1 MPFARA
7 AGLEPRFAYGE
18 KRKRRRH
25 RCSAEPELGVSV
37 ACVCPHW
44 NPRVAAR
51 SISQGFEIVRAWSG
65 SEGELEKAMARV
77 QGAAC
82 IRRVAGAQSKAA
94 RREVT
99 LLRPRRA
106 LTRGSQFGHLDE
118 TRRENR
124 TSERRCGLLDWH
136 THLAYR
142 SVSSL
147 LYVCRDARYMF
158 AYLRSSL
165 ILAVLGVAAG
175 GAIGWYATGTPMG
188 AANFAFIVA
197 VLAVLEVSLSFDNA
211 VLNATVLQDMDD
223 VWRRRFITW
232 GILIAVVGMRVFLP
246 LLIVAILGNLGPIE
260 AVVLAVT
267 RPDRYAE
274 ILTSAHVSVAAFGG
288 AFLAMVG
295 LQFFFDQEKDVHWIR
310 VIEAPLSRLGRIE
323 AVSLGLVLL
332 SLYGMSRYVEAAH
345 QLDFLVA
352 GLFGLVTYIG
362 VDGIGAL
369 LKSAENSAEGPSSTG
384 VVARSGLAS
393 FLYLEVLDASFSFD
407 GVIGAFALSTNLL
420 VIAIGLGIGAMFVRS
435 LTILFVERGVL
446 GRFLY
451 LEHGA
456 FYAILVLAA
465 VMFTQAFAHIP
476 EAVSGLVG
484 AAVIGFSLWSSI
496 RHNRKHLAKAFGGE
510 QIELPRQTEAKE

>member
-1 MPFARA
+1 
-7 AGLEPRFAYGE
+7 
-18 KRKRRRH
+18 
-25 RCSAEPELGVSV
+25 
-37 ACVCPHW
+37 
-44 NPRVAAR
+44 
-51 SISQGFEIVRAWSG
+51 
-65 SEGELEKAMARV
+65 
-77 QGAAC
+77 
-82 IRRVAGAQSKAA
+82 
-94 RREVT
+94 
-99 LLRPRRA
+99 
-106 LTRGSQFGHLDE
+106 
-118 TRRENR
+118 
-124 TSERRCGLLDWH
+124 
-136 THLAYR
+136 
-142 SVSSL
+142 
-147 LYVCRDARYMF
+147 MF

-165 ILAVLGVAAG
+165 ILAFLGVAAG
-175 GAIGWYATGTPMG
+175 GAIGWYATGTPLG

-211 VLNATVLQDMDD
+211 VLNATVLQDMDEL
-223 VWRRRFITW
+223 WRRRFITW

-246 LLIVAILGNLGPIE
+246 LLIVAILGSLGPIE

-267 RPDRYAE
+267 DPDRYAQ

-295 LQFFFDQEKDVHWIR
+295 LQFFFEQEKDVHWIR
-310 VIEAPLSRLGRIE
+310 LIEAPLSRLGRIE

-332 SLYGMSRYVEAAH
+332 SLYGISKYVEAGH
-345 QLDFLVA
+345 QLEFLVS
-352 GLFGLVTYIG
+352 GIFGLVTYIG

-369 LKSAENSAEGPSSTG
+369 LKSPEEGEGGASATG

-435 LTILFVERGVL
+435 LTILFVEKGVL

-465 VMFTQAFAHIP
+465 VMFIQAFAHIP

-496 RHNRKHLAKAFGGE
+496 RHNRKQLAKAFEGE
-510 QIELPRQTEAKE
+510 ELEIPGETEPQK

>member
-1 MPFARA
+1 
-7 AGLEPRFAYGE
+7 
-18 KRKRRRH
+18 
-25 RCSAEPELGVSV
+25 
-37 ACVCPHW
+37 
-44 NPRVAAR
+44 
-51 SISQGFEIVRAWSG
+51 
-65 SEGELEKAMARV
+65 
-77 QGAAC
+77 
-82 IRRVAGAQSKAA
+82 
-94 RREVT
+94 
-99 LLRPRRA
+99 
-106 LTRGSQFGHLDE
+106 
-118 TRRENR
+118 
-124 TSERRCGLLDWH
+124 
-136 THLAYR
+136 
-142 SVSSL
+142 
-147 LYVCRDARYMF
+147 MF

-165 ILAVLGVAAG
+165 LLAVLGVAAG
-175 GAIGWYATGTPMG
+175 GAVGWYATGTPMG

-211 VLNATVLQDMDD
+211 VLNATVLQDMDE

-332 SLYGMSRYVEAAH
+332 SLYGMSRYVEAHH
-345 QLDFLVA
+345 QLEFLVA
-352 GLFGLVTYIG
+352 GIFGLVTYIG
-362 VDGIGAL
+362 VDGLGAL
-369 LKSAENSAEGPSSTG
+369 LKSPEEASGPSSTG
-384 VVARSGLAS
+384 VVARSGLGS

-435 LTILFVERGVL
+435 LTILFVEKGVL

-456 FYAILVLAA
+456 FYAILVLAG

-510 QIELPRQTEAKE
+510 QVELSRETEPQK

>member
-1 MPFARA
+1 
-7 AGLEPRFAYGE
+7 
-18 KRKRRRH
+18 
-25 RCSAEPELGVSV
+25 
-37 ACVCPHW
+37 
-44 NPRVAAR
+44 
-51 SISQGFEIVRAWSG
+51 
-65 SEGELEKAMARV
+65 
-77 QGAAC
+77 
-82 IRRVAGAQSKAA
+82 
-94 RREVT
+94 
-99 LLRPRRA
+99 
-106 LTRGSQFGHLDE
+106 
-118 TRRENR
+118 
-124 TSERRCGLLDWH
+124 
-136 THLAYR
+136 
-142 SVSSL
+142 
-147 LYVCRDARYMF
+147 MF

-175 GAIGWYATGTPMG
+175 GAIGWYATGTPLG

-211 VLNATVLQDMDD
+211 VLNATVLQDMDE

-246 LLIVAILGNLGPIE
+246 LLIVAILGSLGPIE

-267 RPDRYAE
+267 QPDRYAE

-295 LQFFFDQEKDVHWIR
+295 LQFFFDQEKDLHWIR

-332 SLYGMSRYVEAAH
+332 SLYGISRLVEEGRE
-345 QLDFLVA
+345 LEFLVS
-352 GLFGLVTYIG
+352 GIFGLVTYIG

-369 LKSAENSAEGPSSTG
+369 LKSPEEAAGKSSAGTASATG
-384 VVARSGLAS
+384 VAARSGLAS

-407 GVIGAFALSTNLL
+407 GVIGAFALSSNLL

-435 LTILFVERGVL
+435 LTILFVEKGVL

-465 VMFTQAFAHIP
+465 VMFIQAFAHIP

-496 RHNRKHLAKAFGGE
+496 RHNRKHIAKAFEGE
-510 QIELPRQTEAKE
+510 PVELSAETEPQK